1 MVDYTHRQWQA
12 LDENWLWQMGHR
24 CVVHGGPR
32 VDVGMN
38 GASKP
43 QDQCPILLVK
53 KRNGKGMLVGKSPK
67 HC

>member
-1 MVDYTHRQWQA
+1 MVDYTHRQWQV

-24 CVVHGGPR
+24 CVVRGGPG

-43 QDQCPILLVK
+43 QDRCSILLVK
-53 KRNGKGMLVGKSPK
+53 KRNGKGMLV
-67 HC
+67 